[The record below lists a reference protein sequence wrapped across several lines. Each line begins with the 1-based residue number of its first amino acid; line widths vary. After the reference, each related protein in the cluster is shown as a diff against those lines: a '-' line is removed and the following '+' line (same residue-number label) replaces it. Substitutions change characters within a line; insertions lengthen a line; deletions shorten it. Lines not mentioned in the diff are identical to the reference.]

1 MSLGGGPGSTGAS
14 APQYMYVGPPLLV
27 VVGLLDG
34 LVLDDVLARRMK
46 KIDRL
51 KYS

>member
-1 MSLGGGPGSTGAS
+1 MSWGAGPGSIAATTA
-14 APQYMYVGPPLLV
+14 ARIYVGPPLLV
-27 VVGLLDG
+27 VVDRLDG
-34 LVLDDVLARRMK
+34 LVLDDVLARWMK